1 MSTYINKVNEIVG
14 LLLEAEEQ
22 EVNLEVILDS
32 DLAYD
37 VAKELQYTFGK
48 KFCMDSEDDFEIDL
62 SENDILGV
70 AVSVYEDGEVE
81 YFLQPVM
88 NDNGETYGDEA
99 SDIVFVQDEIVDCLD
114 LDAFDCEVV
123 ILEEMEDDE
132 ISEECFEDCSNCPYA
147 EDYDE
152 EEDVVEVLFDEL
164 MSSIN
169 ELEKDE
175 DLVENILDLIFDK
188 LSESYDMGIEDGY
201 DIAVEEIQDTLD
213 DMRF

>member
-1 MSTYINKVNEIVG
+1 MNYKEKVIEIVG

-22 EVNLEVILDS
+22 EVNLQVILDS

-37 VAKELQYTFGK
+37 VAKELQYTLGK
-48 KFCMDSEDDFEIDL
+48 EFYMDSEDDFEIDL
-62 SENDILGV
+62 NENDILGV

-88 NDNGETYGDEA
+88 NEDGETYGDEV

-114 LDAFDCEVV
+114 LDEFRCEVV
-123 ILEEMEDDE
+123 VLEESEDDE
-132 ISEECFEDCSNCPYA
+132 LTEECNQDCDNCPYN
-147 EDYDE
+147 EDIED

-164 MSSIN
+164 MSSID

-188 LSESYDMGIEDGY
+188 MAESYDMGIEDGY
-201 DIAVEEIQDTLD
+201 DSADNEN
-213 DMRF
+213 

>member
-1 MSTYINKVNEIVG
+1 
-14 LLLEAEEQ
+14 
-22 EVNLEVILDS
+22 
-32 DLAYD
+32 
-37 VAKELQYTFGK
+37 
-48 KFCMDSEDDFEIDL
+48 
-62 SENDILGV
+62 
-70 AVSVYEDGEVE
+70 
-81 YFLQPVM
+81 M